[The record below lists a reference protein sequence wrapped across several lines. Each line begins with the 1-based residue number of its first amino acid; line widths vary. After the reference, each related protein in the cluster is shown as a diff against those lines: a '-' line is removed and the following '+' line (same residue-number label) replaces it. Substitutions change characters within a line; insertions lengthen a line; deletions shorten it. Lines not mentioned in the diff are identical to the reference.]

1 MALMECRSAEDVRE
15 RAKRQYEWH
24 RQQYEVKHCEVP
36 VVEAKPVPAP
46 TPEPAP
52 FIPPA
57 PILTLRM
64 VTVERLQRQS
74 IPKIKNVLQLVSE
87 RYSTPISDI
96 VSRRRDAVICHPRQV
111 AMWLAREV
119 LKRSLPEIGRAIG
132 GRDHTTVISGIRKI
146 ERLRQADPAFDSE
159 LNELA
164 NMLRPEPFLAD

>member
-15 RAKRQYEWH
+15 LAKRQREWH
-24 RQQYEVKHCEVP
+24 QKQYTAKHCEAAP
-36 VVEAKPVPAP
+36 VVEVVQ
-46 TPEPAP
+46 PEPEP

-57 PILTLRM
+57 PILTPRM
-64 VTVERLQRQS
+64 VTIERLQRQA
-74 IPKIKNVLQLVSE
+74 IPKIKNVLELVSE
-87 RYSTPISDI
+87 RYGIRVADI

-119 LKRSLPEIGRAIG
+119 LKRSLPEIGRALG

-146 ERLRQADPAFDSE
+146 NRLRQADPAFDLE

-164 NMLRPEPFLAD
+164 GVLRPEPFWAD